1 MKACWH
7 FGAIQLQHASLW
19 RMEVIRLQ
27 VWLQQAFLWRWL
39 FLSRLKNHCKPCCLC
54 LPFLSSCFIGG
65 RRAGK
70 KEGRRVREIRS
81 KEMSALARWCRRK
94 HWQHL
99 RRCPILL
106 GVLCPPGAAP
116 VPALETSH
124 GISGMVL
131 IPDQIRAAHQK
142 YRSSLLLGPVF
153 SCSLSLSSHLKA
165 SQFKCK
171 CRCPTPLQGF
181 FLQKAGRE
189 AAPADRPERLE
200 HFLLQ
205 VKSDTWA
212 QLRAVWCQ

>member
-1 MKACWH
+1 
-7 FGAIQLQHASLW
+7 
-19 RMEVIRLQ
+19 
-27 VWLQQAFLWRWL
+27 
-39 FLSRLKNHCKPCCLC
+39 
-54 LPFLSSCFIGG
+54 
-65 RRAGK
+65 
-70 KEGRRVREIRS
+70 
-81 KEMSALARWCRRK
+81 MSALARWCRRK

-124 GISGMVL
+124 GISGMLL
-131 IPDQIRAAHQK
+131 IPDRIRAAHQK

-189 AAPADRPERLE
+189 AARADRPERLE